1 MSKFAPAAPP
11 SSVSA
16 SSIYN
21 DVKDIGGWLLP
32 EEATALY
39 ELAHQFG
46 DVILEVGTFR
56 GRSATVLVK
65 GALSKHRQQPP
76 QLFSLDINPKSKLV
90 AREILG
96 RRLSKRA
103 IFFHGT
109 LSDFRRQFPITPTM
123 AFIDGDHSYEGVAAD
138 LAELSTLLPPNIP
151 VVFHDY
157 LNPNTP
163 GVATAVD
170 GWCKKGSA
178 AKVRTFGCS
187 VEVRTTTLCTGQNRA
202 YSEAAFS
209 TARRED
215 VSRLSFRE
223 IAAIRMPWLVPI
235 VRKLRGAMPGN

>member
-1 MSKFAPAAPP
+1 MSKFAPAP
-11 SSVSA
+11 SPDSA
-16 SSIYN
+16 SSIYK
-21 DVKDIGGWLLP
+21 DIKDIGGWLLP
-32 EEATALY
+32 EETTALY

-65 GALSKHRQQPP
+65 GALSKHRPQPP

-103 IFFHGT
+103 VFFHGT
-109 LSDFRRQFPITPTM
+109 LSEFRRQFPITPTM

-138 LAELSTLLPPNIP
+138 LTELSTLLPPKIP
-151 VVFHDY
+151 VVLHDY

-163 GVATAVD
+163 GVAAAVD
-170 GWCKKGSA
+170 EWCKNGFATKL
-178 AKVRTFGCS
+178 RTFGCS
-187 VEVRTTTLCTGQNRA
+187 VQLATTTLCTGKSQP
-202 YSEAAFS
+202 YFEADFS
-209 TARRED
+209 AARRKD
-215 VSRLSFRE
+215 ASRLSFRE

-235 VRKLRGAMPGN
+235 VRKLRGAPPGQ